1 MNARK
6 KIGIIDLTTN
16 SSTRSLYK
24 HILHSNYASVMPQ
37 AIGVWCEEAGH
48 DVTLVCYTGFGNVV
62 EDLPDNL
69 DLAFIGTFTQ
79 GAQLAYALSNRLRS
93 EGIVTVLGGPH
104 ARCYPEDAQKYFD
117 YVLGFTDKSVIR
129 EILSDCSQYRP
140 IGTYLSAKQQP
151 TSLPSVRERWQ
162 FIEPILRK
170 APFVKAVPMLG
181 SMGCPYT
188 CAFCI
193 DASIPYRPF
202 DFDVIK
208 ADLRFL
214 LNQFKRPLVGWH
226 DPNFGI
232 RFDDYM
238 GAIEEAIP
246 PDSITFVAESSL
258 SLLSEPH
265 LKRLKRNGF
274 KAILPGIESWYD
286 LGNKSKTGSRVGL
299 EKVQKISDQVNTI
312 LKYIPYVQTN
322 FVFGLDTDEGAE
334 PFELTKQFAEM
345 TPGAYPSYNLLTAY
359 GRAAPLNLD
368 YQRANRVIPLPFHFL
383 NNDMMNV
390 KPNNYSWTEFYK
402 HMVDLGNHTFSWKAI
417 ANRCK
422 ANDEPLAGGL
432 TVPRSL
438 STKRHKI
445 GRYAQVLQRL
455 ESDSEFRAYFEQ
467 ETTEL
472 PQFYINWIRKDLG
485 PLWDWLPE
493 GALYYD
499 PNAYLKSEQA
509 NDTKVV
515 ALKELGGE

>member
-1 MNARK
+1 MNRK
-6 KIGIIDLTTN
+6 KIAIIDLATN
-16 SSTRSLYK
+16 SSTRSLYR
-24 HILHSNYASVMPQ
+24 HILHANFASVMPQ
-37 AIGVWCEEAGH
+37 AIGVWCEEEGH
-48 DVTLVCYTGFGNVV
+48 DVTLECYTGFGNLI

-93 EGIVTVLGGPH
+93 EGTITVLGGPH
-104 ARCYPEDAQKYFD
+104 ARCYPEDAQQYFD
-117 YVLGFTDKSVIR
+117 YVLGFTNKSVIR
-129 EILSDCSQYRP
+129 EVLSDCSQYRP
-140 IGTYLSAKQQP
+140 IGTHLSAKQQP
-151 TSLPSVRERWQ
+151 TTLPSVRERWP

-170 APFVKAVPMLG
+170 APLVKAVPMLG

-202 DFDVIK
+202 DFEVIK
-208 ADLRFL
+208 DDLRFL
-214 LNQFKRPLVGWH
+214 LRQFKRPLVGWH
-226 DPNFGI
+226 DPNFGV

-246 PDSITFVAESSL
+246 PDSISFVAESSL
-258 SLLSEPH
+258 SLLSETH
-265 LKRLKRNGF
+265 LKRFKRNGF

-286 LGNKSKTGSRVGL
+286 LGNKSKTGSRVGE
-299 EKVQKISDQVNTI
+299 EKVQKVSNEINTI

-322 FVFGLDTDEGAE
+322 FVFGLDTDQGAE
-334 PFELTKQFAEM
+334 PFELTKRFVDM

-402 HMVDLGNHTFSWKAI
+402 HMVDLGNHTFSWKSI
-417 ANRCK
+417 VNRCK
-422 ANDEPLAGGL
+422 TNEVPIAGWL
-432 TVPRSL
+432 TVPRGM
-438 STKRHKI
+438 STRRHKI
-445 GRYAQVLQRL
+445 GRYVQVLQRL
-455 ESDSEFRAYFEQ
+455 ESDSKFRAYFEQ

-472 PQFYINWIRKDLG
+472 PQFYINRIRKDLG
-485 PLWDWLPE
+485 PLWEWLPD
-493 GALYYD
+493 GALHYD
-499 PNAYLKSEQA
+499 SNAYLKSEQA
-509 NDTKVV
+509 NDTEVID
-515 ALKELGGE
+515 LKKLKRG

>member
-1 MNARK
+1 
-6 KIGIIDLTTN
+6 
-16 SSTRSLYK
+16 
-24 HILHSNYASVMPQ
+24 MPQ
-37 AIGVWCEEAGH
+37 AIGVWCEEEGH
-48 DVTLVCYTGFGNVV
+48 DVTLECYTGFGNSI

-69 DLAFIGTFTQ
+69 DLAFIGAFTQ

-93 EGIVTVLGGPH
+93 EGTITVLGGPH
-104 ARCYPEDAQKYFD
+104 ARCYPEDAQQYFD

-129 EILSDCSQYRP
+129 EVLSDCSQYRP
-140 IGTYLSAKQQP
+140 IGTHLSAKQQP
-151 TSLPSVRERWQ
+151 TILPSVRERWP

-170 APFVKAVPMLG
+170 APLVKAVPMLG

-202 DFDVIK
+202 DFEVIK
-208 ADLRFL
+208 DDLRFL
-214 LNQFKRPLVGWH
+214 LRQFKRPLVGWH
-226 DPNFGI
+226 DPNFGV

-246 PDSITFVAESSL
+246 PDSISFVAESSL
-258 SLLSEPH
+258 SLLSETH
-265 LKRLKRNGF
+265 LKRFKRNGF

-286 LGNKSKTGSRVGL
+286 LGNKSKTGSRVGE
-299 EKVQKISDQVNTI
+299 EKVQKVSDEINTI

-322 FVFGLDTDEGAE
+322 FVFGLDTDQGAE
-334 PFELTKQFAEM
+334 PFELTKRFVDM
-345 TPGAYPSYNLLTAY
+345 TPGAYPAYNLLTAY

-402 HMVDLGNHTFSWKAI
+402 HMVDLGSYTFSWKSI

-422 ANDEPLAGGL
+422 ANEVPIAGWL
-432 TVPRSL
+432 TVPRGM
-438 STKRHKI
+438 STRRHKI
-445 GRYAQVLQRL
+445 GRYVQVLQRL
-455 ESDSEFRAYFEQ
+455 ENDSKFRAYFEQ

-472 PQFYINWIRKDLG
+472 PQFYINRIRKDLG
-485 PLWDWLPE
+485 SLWEWLPD
-493 GALYYD
+493 GALHYD

-509 NDTKVV
+509 NSAEVID
-515 ALKELGGE
+515 LKKLKRE